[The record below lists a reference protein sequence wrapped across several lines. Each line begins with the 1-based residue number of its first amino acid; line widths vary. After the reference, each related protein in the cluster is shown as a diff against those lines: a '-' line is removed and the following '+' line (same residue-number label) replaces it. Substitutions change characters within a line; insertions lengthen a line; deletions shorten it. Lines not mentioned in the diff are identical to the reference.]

1 LYDLAI
7 IGAGINGCSVA
18 YEFTQAN
25 KKVILFD
32 MDKIAA
38 GGSGAAGAF
47 IAPKFSKNGELKELL
62 HESFLYA
69 MKYYEKNFKSF
80 FTKTILYHSANDEKS
95 SQNLKAY
102 KQNTN
107 IKLKQADTD
116 FLKTIKPYAK
126 EFESICIDAGVVD
139 AVSTCRA
146 MLEDTKF
153 VKEKVDTLVY
163 VDGAWKIN
171 EKYLAKDVLLCT
183 GAYESVIAEEHIGIR
198 GIWGHRISVKT
209 TTENKYALHQD
220 LSISP
225 SRDGVV
231 AIGAT
236 HDVHFHPQKNKEP
249 YNMQKGR
256 DFLIQSA
263 LKSIDLEDIEVVQDF
278 TGLRS
283 GSSDYM
289 PIVGR
294 VVNSKVS
301 LKHSKQNLNQKKPD
315 YEKFTY
321 YPNLYMLNGNGGY
334 GFVLAPLIAKKL
346 SDFILKDKKVEDRLS
361 PARFF
366 VRWARRLKN

>member
-1 LYDLAI
+1 MYDLAI

-18 YEFTQAN
+18 HEFSKAG
-25 KKVILFD
+25 KKVIIFD
-32 MDKIAA
+32 MQGIAS

-47 IAPKFSKNGELKELL
+47 IAPKFSKTGELKELL

-69 MKYYEKNFKSF
+69 MKYYEKNFPTL
-80 FTKTILYHSANDEKS
+80 FTKTTLYHSANDKKS
-95 SQNLKAY
+95 SQNLKEY
-102 KQNTN
+102 KETTS
-107 IKLKQADTD
+107 LE
-116 FLKTIKPYAK
+116 LKTPEEGFLNTLKPYAK
-126 EFESICIDAGVVD
+126 EFESICINAGVVD
-139 AVSTCRA
+139 APSTCKA
-146 MLEDTKF
+146 MVKAAKF
-153 VKEKVDTLVY
+153 VKEKVNNLVY
-163 VDGAWKIN
+163 DEGQWIIN
-171 EKYLAKDVLLCT
+171 EEYIAKRVLLTT
-183 GAYESVIAEEHIGIR
+183 GAYESVISEKHIGVR

-209 TTENKYALHQD
+209 STKNKYALHQD

-225 SRDGVV
+225 TRDGVV

-236 HDVHFHPQKNKEP
+236 HDVHYHPQKNKES
-249 YNMQKGR
+249 YDIQKGR
-256 DFLIQSA
+256 DFLISSA
-263 LKSIDLEDIEVVQDF
+263 LKSLDLKDIEVLEDF

-294 VVNSKVS
+294 VVLSQES

-321 YPNLYMLNGNGGY
+321 YPNLYMINGNGGY
-334 GFVLAPLIAKKL
+334 GFVLAPLIAKML
-346 SDFILKDKKVEDRLS
+346 SDFIISGKKIDDRLS

>member
-1 LYDLAI
+1 MYDLAI

-18 YEFTQAN
+18 YEFSKEN
-25 KKVILFD
+25 KKVIIFD
-32 MDKIAA
+32 MDEIAS

-62 HESFLYA
+62 HKSFLYA
-69 MKYYEKNFKSF
+69 MDYYEKNFPTLFK
-80 FTKTILYHSANDEKS
+80 KTTLFHTANDEKS
-95 SQNLKAY
+95 SQNLKEY
-102 KQNTN
+102 KEKTT
-107 IKLKQADTD
+107 LKQIKPEND
-116 FLKTIKPYAK
+116 FLDTLKDYAK
-126 EFESICIDAGVVD
+126 EYESICINAGVVE
-139 AVSTCRA
+139 ASSTCRA
-146 MLEDTKF
+146 MAKSAEF
-153 VKEKVDTLVY
+153 VKQKVESLVFD
-163 VDGAWKIN
+163 DGHWIIN
-171 EKYLAKDVLLCT
+171 DIYIVENVVLTT
-183 GAYESVIAEEHIGIR
+183 GAYESVIPEEYIGVR

-209 TTENKYALHQD
+209 STDNKYAIHQD

-225 SRDGVV
+225 SNDGIL

-236 HDVHFHPQKNKEP
+236 HDVHYHPQKNKEP
-249 YNMQKGR
+249 YDLQKGR
-256 DFLIQSA
+256 DELINNA
-263 LKSIDLEDIEVVQDF
+263 LKSVNLEDIEVVEDF

-294 VVNSKVS
+294 VVLSKES

-315 YEKFTY
+315 YEEFTY

-334 GFVLAPLIAKKL
+334 GFVLAPLIAKML
-346 SDFILKDKKVEDRLS
+346 SDLILKGKKIEDRLS

>member
-1 LYDLAI
+1 MYDLAI

-62 HESFLYA
+62 NESFLYA

-80 FTKTILYHSANDEKS
+80 FTKTTLYHSANDEKS
-95 SQNLKAY
+95 SKNLKAY
-102 KQNTN
+102 KENTN
-107 IKLKQADTD
+107 IKLKQADTN
-116 FLKTIKPYAK
+116 FLNTLKPYAK

-139 AVSTCRA
+139 AVSTCRT
-146 MLEDTKF
+146 MLKDTEF
-153 VKEKVDTLVY
+153 VKEKVETLVFAG
-163 VDGAWKIN
+163 GAWKIN
-171 EKYLAKDVLLCT
+171 EKYLAKDILLCT
-183 GAYESVIAEEHIGIR
+183 GAYESVIAEEYIGIR

-209 TTENKYALHQD
+209 STENKYALHQD

-225 SRDGVV
+225 SREGVV

-249 YNMQKGR
+249 YDMQKGR

-263 LKSIDLEDIEVVQDF
+263 LKSIDLNDIEVVQDF

-289 PIVGR
+289 PIVGK
-294 VVNSKVS
+294 VVNAKES

-346 SDFILKDKKVEDRLS
+346 SDFILKGKKIDDRLS

>member
-7 IGAGINGCSVA
+7 IGAGINGCSIS
-18 YEFTQAN
+18 YEFIQAG
-25 KKVILFD
+25 KKVIVFD
-32 MDKIAA
+32 MEDIAS

-62 HESFLYA
+62 HKSFLYA
-69 MKYYEKNFKSF
+69 MDYYEKNFPTF
-80 FTKTILYHSANDEKS
+80 FTKTTLYHASNDEKS
-95 SQNLKAY
+95 SQNLKEY
-102 KQNTN
+102 KETTTLKIKEPEKDFINT
-107 IKLKQADTD
+107 L
-116 FLKTIKPYAK
+116 KPYAK
-126 EFESICIDAGVVD
+126 EFESICIDAGVVS
-139 AVSTCRA
+139 ASATCRA
-146 MLEDTKF
+146 MLNGANF
-153 VKEKVDTLVY
+153 VKEKVNSLLYD
-163 VDGAWKIN
+163 DGSWIIN
-171 EKYLAKDVLLCT
+171 DKYIAKDVLLAT
-183 GAYESVIAEEHIGIR
+183 GAYESVIPEKYIGIR

-209 TTENKYALHQD
+209 STKNKYALHQD

-225 SRDGVV
+225 TRDGVV

-236 HDVHFHPQKNKEP
+236 HDVHYHPQKNKES
-249 YNMQKGR
+249 YDIQKGR
-256 DFLIQSA
+256 DFLISSA
-263 LKSIDLEDIEVVQDF
+263 LKSLDLKDIEVLEDF

-294 VVNSKVS
+294 VVISQES

-321 YPNLYMLNGNGGY
+321 YPNLYMINGNGGY
-334 GFVLAPLIAKKL
+334 GFVLAPLIAKML
-346 SDFILKDKKVEDRLS
+346 SDFIISGKKIDDRLS